1 MAEFLVNREDTAMHQ
16 SPVQAP
22 PSKSAS
28 HRALI
33 TAALADGDSR
43 LDNLLSSQD
52 LERTRDCL
60 GRLGADIR
68 EEGGTT
74 LVRGMD
80 TRRQQGPEPVELNV
94 GESGTTCRLVA
105 AVAALTGS
113 VCRISGKGRMHQ
125 RPVGTLTRALEALGA
140 QVTWEGE
147 PGCPPLVLD
156 ARGIGAGSVAVDLEQ
171 SSQFLSG
178 LLLAGPVLSAPLS
191 IGITGN
197 RVVSWPYVALTLQ
210 VMRDFGASFGVEAFQ
225 DGIWGEVAW
234 ENLTRAEPGR
244 VRFTVYPGAY
254 APREYSVEGDWSNA
268 SYLLAAGA
276 LQQRGI
282 RVAGLDSDSTQGDRR
297 ILDIL
302 RAMGAEVEVSHGEI
316 RVTPKGLRGA
326 DLDMGAC
333 PDLVPT
339 VAVLATLAGGETRIR
354 NAAHLRLKES
364 DRLGDLAGEI
374 AKTGAEVELHPDGAS
389 IRPPSEPASGPVY
402 FDTHGDHR
410 LAMAFA
416 LYGLAGVEYSLSDPE
431 CVAKSF
437 PAFWETWKLVRRDD

>member
-1 MAEFLVNREDTAMHQ
+1 MHQ

-33 TAALADGDSR
+33 ASALADGDSR
-43 LDNLLSSQD
+43 LNNLLASQD
-52 LERTRDCL
+52 LERTLDCL
-60 GRLGADIR
+60 ARLGADIR
-68 EEGGTT
+68 EEGGVT

-80 TRRQQGPEPVELNV
+80 TRSQLDPEPVELDV
-94 GESGTTCRLVA
+94 GESGTTCRLLA
-105 AVAALTGS
+105 AVAALSGR
-113 VCRISGKGRMHQ
+113 VCRISGRGRMHQ
-125 RPVGTLTRALEALGA
+125 RPMGSLTRALETLGA

-156 ARGIGAGSVAVDLEQ
+156 ARGIAAGSVGVDLEQ

-191 IGITGN
+191 ITITGE

-210 VMRDFGASFGVEAFQ
+210 VMRDFGASFGVEIFR
-225 DGIWGEVAW
+225 DGAWLEVAW
-234 ENLTRAEPGR
+234 EALTRAEPGK
-244 VRFTVYPGAY
+244 VRFTVNPGAY

-276 LQQRGI
+276 LQKRGI
-282 RVAGLDSDSTQGDRR
+282 RVAGLDPDSTQGDRR
-297 ILDIL
+297 ILEIL
-302 RAMGAEVEVSHGEI
+302 RAMGAEVEVSHGAI
-316 RVTPKGLRGA
+316 RVAPKGLRGA

-374 AKTGAEVELHPDGAS
+374 ANTGAEVELHPDGAS
-389 IRPPSEPASGPVY
+389 IRPPSQPIAGPVH

-416 LYGLAGVEYSLSDPE
+416 LYGLAGVEYSLSDSE

>member
-1 MAEFLVNREDTAMHQ
+1 MHQ

-33 TAALADGDSR
+33 ACALADGDSR
-43 LDNLLSSQD
+43 LNNLLSSQD

-60 GRLGADIR
+60 GRLGARIR
-68 EEGGTT
+68 DENGST

-80 TRRQQGPEPVELNV
+80 TRSRRGAEPVELDV
-94 GESGTTCRLVA
+94 GESGTTCRLLA
-105 AVAALTGS
+105 AVAALTGF
-113 VCRISGKGRMHQ
+113 VCRISGRGRMHQ
-125 RPVGTLTRALEALGA
+125 RPLGSLTRALEALGA
-140 QVTWEGE
+140 QVTCEVE
-147 PGCPPLVLD
+147 PGCPPLVID
-156 ARGIGAGSVAVDLEQ
+156 ARGIAAGSVGVDLEQ

-191 IGITGN
+191 IGITGS

-210 VMRDFGASFGVEAFQ
+210 VMRDFGARFRVEASR
-225 DGIWGEVAW
+225 DGIWEEAAW
-234 ENLTRAEPGR
+234 ETLTRAEPGR
-244 VRFTVYPGAY
+244 IRFTVYPGAY
-254 APREYSVEGDWSNA
+254 APRDYSVEGDWSNA

-276 LQQRGI
+276 LQKKGI
-282 RVAGLDSDSTQGDRR
+282 RVTGLDPDSTQGDRR
-297 ILDIL
+297 ILEIL
-302 RAMGAEVEVSHGEI
+302 QAMGAEVQIYHGEI
-316 RVTPKGLRGA
+316 RVAPKGLRGA

-339 VAVLATLAGGETRIR
+339 VAVLATLAGGESRVR

-389 IRPPSEPASGPVY
+389 IRPPSDPATGPVH

-416 LYGLAGVEYSLSDPE
+416 LYGLAGVEYSLSDPD

-437 PAFWETWKLVRRDD
+437 PSFWETWKLVQRDD

>member
-1 MAEFLVNREDTAMHQ
+1 MHQ
-16 SPVQAP
+16 SPVPAP

-43 LDNLLSSQD
+43 LYNLLASQD

-60 GRLGADIR
+60 ARLGADIR
-68 EEGGTT
+68 EEGGAT

-80 TRRQQGPEPVELNV
+80 TRRQLGPEPVELDV
-94 GESGTTCRLVA
+94 GESGTTCRLLA

-113 VCRISGKGRMHQ
+113 VCRISGRGRMHQ
-125 RPVGTLTRALEALGA
+125 RPMGSLTRALEALGA
-140 QVTWEGE
+140 EVIWEGE

-156 ARGIGAGSVAVDLEQ
+156 ARGIAAGSVGVDLEQ

-191 IGITGN
+191 IAITGE

-210 VMRDFGASFGVEAFQ
+210 VMRDFGASFGVEAFHG
-225 DGIWGEVAW
+225 DAWREVAW

-276 LQQRGI
+276 LPKGGT
-282 RVAGLDSDSTQGDRR
+282 RVAGLDPDSTQGDRR

-302 RAMGAEVEVSHGEI
+302 RAMGAEVEVSHEEI
-316 RVTPKGLRGA
+316 RVAPNGLRGA

-339 VAVLATLAGGETRIR
+339 VAVLATLADGETRIR

-364 DRLGDLAGEI
+364 DRLEDLAEEI

-389 IRPPSEPASGPVY
+389 IRPPSEPTAGPVH

-416 LYGLAGVEYSLSDPE
+416 LYGLAGVEYSLSDPD

>member
-1 MAEFLVNREDTAMHQ
+1 TRSQ
-16 SPVQAP
+16 
-22 PSKSAS
+22 
-28 HRALI
+28 
-33 TAALADGDSR
+33 
-43 LDNLLSSQD
+43 LD
-52 LERTRDCL
+52 
-60 GRLGADIR
+60 
-68 EEGGTT
+68 
-74 LVRGMD
+74 
-80 TRRQQGPEPVELNV
+80 PEPVELDV
-94 GESGTTCRLVA
+94 GESGTTCRLLA
-105 AVAALTGS
+105 AVAALSGR
-113 VCRISGKGRMHQ
+113 VCRISGRGRMHQ
-125 RPVGTLTRALEALGA
+125 RPMGSLTRALETLGA

-147 PGCPPLVLD
+147 PSCPPLVID
-156 ARGIGAGSVAVDLEQ
+156 ARGIAAGSVGVDLEQ

-178 LLLAGPVLSAPLS
+178 LLLAGPALSAPLS

-210 VMRDFGASFGVEAFQ
+210 VMRDFGASFRVEAFR
-225 DGIWGEVAW
+225 DGAWQEAAW
-234 ENLTRAEPGR
+234 EHLTRAEPGR

-254 APREYSVEGDWSNA
+254 APWEYSVEGDWSNA

-276 LQQRGI
+276 LQKRGI
-282 RVAGLDSDSTQGDRR
+282 RVAGLNPDSTQGDRR

-302 RAMGAEVEVSHGEI
+302 GAMGAEVEILHGEI

-339 VAVLATLAGGETRIR
+339 VAVLATLASGETRIR
-354 NAAHLRLKES
+354 NAAHLRIKES

-374 AKTGAEVELHPDGAS
+374 AKTGAEVELYPDGAS
-389 IRPPSEPASGPVY
+389 IRPSSKPAGGPVH

-416 LYGLAGVEYSLSDPE
+416 LYGPAGVEYSLSDSE